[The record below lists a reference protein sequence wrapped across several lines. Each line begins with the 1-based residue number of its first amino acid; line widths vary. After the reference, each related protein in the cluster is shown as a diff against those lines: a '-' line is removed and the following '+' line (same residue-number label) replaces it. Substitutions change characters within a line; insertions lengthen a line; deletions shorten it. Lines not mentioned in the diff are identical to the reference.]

1 MKKILIIFGHS
12 FADSF
17 GEALAGSYRAGAD
30 AAGAETRLLQLKD
43 LEFDPI
49 LRRADQPLEPDL
61 VAAQAAI
68 LWSDHMV
75 FVYPTWWTNLP
86 ALLKGFVDRVFQ
98 TGFAFRYRKDSPLPE
113 KLLTGRTARLLITMD
128 APSFW
133 NRWITGRPQT
143 HALRRGTLKFCG
155 VSPVDVSVF
164 DQVRTSTLSRRETWQ
179 AECTALGR
187 RDAGS

>member
-17 GEALAGSYRAGAD
+17 GDARAGSYRAGAD
-30 AAGAETRLLQLKD
+30 AAGAETRLLPLKD
-43 LEFDPI
+43 LKFDPI

-68 LWSDHMV
+68 LWSDHLV

-86 ALLKGFVDRVFQ
+86 ALLKGFIDRVFQ

-164 DQVRTSTLSRRETWQ
+164 DQVRTSTLSRREKWL
-179 AECTALGR
+179 AECAALGR
-187 RDAGS
+187 RDAGA